1 MKKIKMRP
9 VVHGI
14 IQYSLELS
22 GSPLKSKSAKL
33 SDWEF
38 IILKGI
44 MNSDS
49 FILKKKTTMDLEF
62 IVILKS
68 LRHIYGH

>member
-1 MKKIKMRP
+1 MRP

-14 IQYSLELS
+14 IQYSLEFS
-22 GSPLKSKSAKL
+22 GSPLESKAAKL

-38 IILKGI
+38 IFLTGI

-49 FILKKKTTMDLEF
+49 FILKKKTTGDLEF
-62 IVILKS
+62 ILILKS
-68 LRHIYGH
+68 LRYIYGY

>member
-1 MKKIKMRP
+1 MRP
-9 VVHGI
+9 VVDGI

-49 FILKKKTTMDLEF
+49 FILKKKTAGDLEF
-62 IVILKS
+62 ILILKR
-68 LRHIYGH
+68 LRHIYGY